1 MKLRRTK
8 EITLT
13 ILVAIAAAA
22 CEESKQPVD
31 EELKHCVDADGVVQ
45 DESKC
50 HDAPV
55 QPPTGSDGGPA
66 HHSGGGGGHFFWYY
80 GGTRAPVAPGGR
92 VSGGSHTPTP
102 GKAYSPPSISKG
114 GFGSTGKGYS
124 SPGAHGGGGGG
135 E

>member
-8 EITLT
+8 EITLV
-13 ILVAIAAAA
+13 ILAAIAAAA
-22 CEESKQPVD
+22 CEESKQA
-31 EELKHCVDADGVVQ
+31 EEDLKHCVDENGVVQ

-66 HHSGGGGGHFFWYY
+66 HHSGGGGGHGFFWYY
-80 GGTRAPVAPGGR
+80 GGTRAPVSPGGK
-92 VSGGSHTPTP
+92 VTGGSYAPSP
-102 GKAYSPPSISKG
+102 GKSYAPPSISKG
-114 GFGSTGKGYS
+114 GFGGTGKSFS
-124 SPGAHGGGGGG
+124 SPGGHGGGG